1 MNAYDWILVAIWVV
15 LLLYGLKTGLIKAVF
30 VAAAIFV
37 AFVITGR
44 IAPVVSSF
52 VTTSDLSEAIGDS
65 VIYWVIFAVA
75 LFAANFVLGKIHGI
89 INALTLGLL
98 GPLDKL
104 AGMAMG
110 AVLGL
115 LFTIAFVMT
124 SASYAI
130 GAVALP
136 DDRFAGQ
143 EKVAGQLANSTIVP
157 FYVTVWDIL
166 PADSFG
172 LIPAEY
178 SDAMDQLD
186 GVLEFSDI
194 TDALTGDQVLDFVKD
209 QVADKVADKVAEAA
223 AEQLKKE
230 LDAALE

>member
-1 MNAYDWILVAIWVV
+1 MNAFDWILVAIWVV
-15 LLLYGLKTGLIKAVF
+15 LLLWGIKTGFVKALF
-30 VAAAIFV
+30 VAVAIFI

-44 IAPVVSSF
+44 IAPQISAI
-52 VTTSDLSEAIGDS
+52 VTTSELSEAIGDS
-65 VIYWVIFAVA
+65 VIYWVTFAVA
-75 LFAANFVLGKIHGI
+75 LFAANFVLSKIHGI
-89 INALTLGLL
+89 INALTLGVV
-98 GPLDKL
+98 GPIDKL

-143 EKVAGQLANSTIVP
+143 EKMAEQLANSTIVP
-157 FYVTVWDIL
+157 FYVTVWKVL

-178 SDAMDQLD
+178 SVAMDQLD
-186 GVLEFSDI
+186 GVIKFSDI
-194 TDALTGDQVLDFVKD
+194 TDALTGDQVLHFVKD
-209 QVADKVADKVAEAA
+209 RVAE
-223 AEQLKKE
+223 ELKKE
-230 LDAALE
+230 LDAATQ

>member
-1 MNAYDWILVAIWVV
+1 MNAFDWILVAIWVV
-15 LLLYGLKTGLIKAVF
+15 LLLWGIKTGFVKALF
-30 VAAAIFV
+30 VAVAIFV
-37 AFVITGR
+37 AFIITGR
-44 IAPVVSSF
+44 IAPEISAIL
-52 VTTSDLSEAIGDS
+52 TTSEFSEAIGDS
-65 VIYWVIFAVA
+65 VIYWVTFAVA
-75 LFAANFVLGKIHGI
+75 LFAANFVLSKIQGI
-89 INALTLGLL
+89 INTVMTRMML
-98 GPLDKL
+98 GPVDKL

-110 AVLGL
+110 GVLGL

-143 EKVAGQLANSTIVP
+143 EKVAEQLANSTIVP
-157 FYVTVWDIL
+157 FYVSVWDIL

-186 GVLEFSDI
+186 GVIEFSDI

-209 QVADKVADKVAEAA
+209 RVAEQVAE
-223 AEQLKKE
+223 ELKKE
-230 LDAALE
+230 LDAATE

>member
-1 MNAYDWILVAIWVV
+1 MNAFDWILVAIWVV
-15 LLLYGLKTGLIKAVF
+15 LLLWGIKTGFVKALF
-30 VAAAIFV
+30 VAVAIFV
-37 AFVITGR
+37 AFIITGR
-44 IAPVVSSF
+44 IAPEISAIL
-52 VTTSDLSEAIGDS
+52 TTSEFSEAIGDS
-65 VIYWVIFAVA
+65 VIYWVTFAVA
-75 LFAANFVLGKIHGI
+75 LFAANFVLSKIQGI
-89 INALTLGLL
+89 INTVMTRMML
-98 GPLDKL
+98 GPVDKL

-110 AVLGL
+110 GVLGL

-143 EKVAGQLANSTIVP
+143 EKMAEQLANSTIVP
-157 FYVTVWDIL
+157 FYVSVWDIL

-186 GVLEFSDI
+186 GVIEFSDI

-209 QVADKVADKVAEAA
+209 RA
-223 AEQLKKE
+223 AEQVAEELKKE
-230 LDAALE
+230 LDAATE

>member
-1 MNAYDWILVAIWVV
+1 MNAFDWILVAIWVV
-15 LLLYGLKTGLIKAVF
+15 LLLWGIKTGFVKALF
-30 VAAAIFV
+30 VAVAIFV
-37 AFVITGR
+37 AFIITGR
-44 IAPVVSSF
+44 IAPEISAIL
-52 VTTSDLSEAIGDS
+52 TTSEFSEAIGDS
-65 VIYWVIFAVA
+65 VIYWVTFAGA
-75 LFAANFVLGKIHGI
+75 LFAANFILSKIQGI
-89 INALTLGLL
+89 INTVMTLMML
-98 GPLDKL
+98 GPVDKL

-110 AVLGL
+110 GVLGL

-143 EKVAGQLANSTIVP
+143 EKVAEQLANSTIVP

-186 GVLEFSDI
+186 GVIEFSDI

-209 QVADKVADKVAEAA
+209 RIAEQVAE
-223 AEQLKKE
+223 ELKKE
-230 LDAALE
+230 LDAATE

>member
-1 MNAYDWILVAIWVV
+1 MNAFDWILVAIWVV
-15 LLLYGLKTGLIKAVF
+15 LLLWGIKTGFVKALF
-30 VAAAIFV
+30 VAVAIFI

-44 IAPVVSSF
+44 IAPQISAI
-52 VTTSDLSEAIGDS
+52 VTTSELSEAIGDS
-65 VIYWVIFAVA
+65 VIYWVTFAVA
-75 LFAANFVLGKIHGI
+75 LLAANFVLSKILGI
-89 INALTLGLL
+89 INALTLGVV
-98 GPLDKL
+98 GPIDKL

-143 EKVAGQLANSTIVP
+143 EKMAEQLANSTIVP
-157 FYVTVWDIL
+157 FYVTVWKVL

-178 SDAMDQLD
+178 SVAMDQLD
-186 GVLEFSDI
+186 GVIKFSDI
-194 TDALTGDQVLDFVKD
+194 TDALTGDQVLHFVKD
-209 QVADKVADKVAEAA
+209 RVAGQVAE
-223 AEQLKKE
+223 ELKKE
-230 LDAALE
+230 HDAATQ

>member
-1 MNAYDWILVAIWVV
+1 MNAFDWILVAIWVV
-15 LLLYGLKTGLIKAVF
+15 LLLWGIKTGFVKALF
-30 VAAAIFV
+30 VAVAIFI

-44 IAPVVSSF
+44 IAPQISAI
-52 VTTSDLSEAIGDS
+52 VTTSELSEAIGDS
-65 VIYWVIFAVA
+65 VIYWVTFAVA
-75 LFAANFVLGKIHGI
+75 LFAANFVLSKIHGI
-89 INALTLGLL
+89 INALTLGVV
-98 GPLDKL
+98 GPIDKL

-143 EKVAGQLANSTIVP
+143 EKMAEQLANSTIVP
-157 FYVTVWDIL
+157 FYVTVWKVL

-178 SDAMDQLD
+178 SVAMDQLD
-186 GVLEFSDI
+186 GVIKFSDI
-194 TDALTGDQVLDFVKD
+194 TDALTGDQVLHFVKD
-209 QVADKVADKVAEAA
+209 RVAGQVAE
-223 AEQLKKE
+223 ELKKE
-230 LDAALE
+230 LDAATQ

>member
-1 MNAYDWILVAIWVV
+1 MNAFDWILVAIWVV
-15 LLLYGLKTGLIKAVF
+15 LLLWGIKTGFVKALF
-30 VAAAIFV
+30 VAVAIFV
-37 AFVITGR
+37 AFIITGR
-44 IAPVVSSF
+44 IAPEISAIL
-52 VTTSDLSEAIGDS
+52 TTSEFSEAIGDS
-65 VIYWVIFAVA
+65 VIYWVTFAVA
-75 LFAANFVLGKIHGI
+75 LFAANFVLSKIQGI
-89 INALTLGLL
+89 INTVMTRMML
-98 GPLDKL
+98 GPVDKL

-110 AVLGL
+110 GVLGL

-143 EKVAGQLANSTIVP
+143 EKMAEQLANSTIVP
-157 FYVTVWDIL
+157 FYVSVWDIL

-186 GVLEFSDI
+186 GVIEFSDI

-209 QVADKVADKVAEAA
+209 RVAEQVAE
-223 AEQLKKE
+223 ELKKE
-230 LDAALE
+230 LDAATE

>member
-1 MNAYDWILVAIWVV
+1 MNAFDWILVAIWVV
-15 LLLYGLKTGLIKAVF
+15 LLLWGIKTGFVKALF
-30 VAAAIFV
+30 VAVAIFV
-37 AFVITGR
+37 AFIITGR
-44 IAPVVSSF
+44 IAPEISAIL
-52 VTTSDLSEAIGDS
+52 TTSEFSEAIGDS
-65 VIYWVIFAVA
+65 VIYWVTFAVA
-75 LFAANFVLGKIHGI
+75 LFAANFVLSKIQGI
-89 INALTLGLL
+89 INTVMTRMML
-98 GPLDKL
+98 GPVDKL

-110 AVLGL
+110 GVLGL

-143 EKVAGQLANSTIVP
+143 EKVAEQLANSTIVP
-157 FYVTVWDIL
+157 FYVSVWDIL

-186 GVLEFSDI
+186 GVIEFSDI

-209 QVADKVADKVAEAA
+209 RVAEQVAKE
-223 AEQLKKE
+223 LKKE
-230 LDAALE
+230 LDAATE

>member
-15 LLLYGLKTGLIKAVF
+15 LLLWGIKTGFVKALF
-30 VAAAIFV
+30 VAVAIFV

-44 IAPVVSSF
+44 IAPAVSSF

-75 LFAANFVLGKIHGI
+75 LFAANFVLSKIHGI

-143 EKVAGQLANSTIVP
+143 EKVAEQLANSTIVP
-157 FYVTVWDIL
+157 FYVTVWDVL

-186 GVLEFSDI
+186 GVIEFSDI

-209 QVADKVADKVAEAA
+209 KVAEQV
-223 AEQLKKE
+223 EEELKKE
-230 LDAALE
+230 LEAATE

>member
-1 MNAYDWILVAIWVV
+1 MNAFDWILVAIWVV
-15 LLLYGLKTGLIKAVF
+15 LLLWGIKTGFVKALF
-30 VAAAIFV
+30 VAVAIFI

-44 IAPVVSSF
+44 IAPQISAI
-52 VTTSDLSEAIGDS
+52 VTTSELSEAIGDS
-65 VIYWVIFAVA
+65 VIYWVTFAVA
-75 LFAANFVLGKIHGI
+75 LLAANFVLSKIHGI
-89 INALTLGLL
+89 INALTLGVV
-98 GPLDKL
+98 GPIDKL

-143 EKVAGQLANSTIVP
+143 EKMAEQLANSTIVP
-157 FYVTVWDIL
+157 FYVTVWKVL

-178 SDAMDQLD
+178 SVAMDQLD
-186 GVLEFSDI
+186 GVIKFSDI
-194 TDALTGDQVLDFVKD
+194 TDALTGDQVLHFVKD
-209 QVADKVADKVAEAA
+209 RVAGQVAE
-223 AEQLKKE
+223 ELKKE
-230 LDAALE
+230 LDAATQ

>member
-1 MNAYDWILVAIWVV
+1 
-15 LLLYGLKTGLIKAVF
+15 
-30 VAAAIFV
+30 
-37 AFVITGR
+37 
-44 IAPVVSSF
+44 
-52 VTTSDLSEAIGDS
+52 
-65 VIYWVIFAVA
+65 
-75 LFAANFVLGKIHGI
+75 
-89 INALTLGLL
+89 LTLGLL

-143 EKVAGQLANSTIVP
+143 EKVAEQLANSSIVP

-172 LIPAEY
+172 LIPVEY

-186 GVLEFSDI
+186 GVIEFSDI

-209 QVADKVADKVAEAA
+209 QVADQIAE
-223 AEQLKKE
+223 ELKKE

>member
-1 MNAYDWILVAIWVV
+1 MNAFDWILVAIWVV
-15 LLLYGLKTGLIKAVF
+15 LLLWGIKTGFVKALF
-30 VAAAIFV
+30 VAVAIFV
-37 AFVITGR
+37 AFIITGR
-44 IAPVVSSF
+44 IAPEISAIL
-52 VTTSDLSEAIGDS
+52 TTSEFSEAIGDS
-65 VIYWVIFAVA
+65 VIYWVTFAVA
-75 LFAANFVLGKIHGI
+75 LFAANFVLSKIQGI
-89 INALTLGLL
+89 INTVMTRMML
-98 GPLDKL
+98 GPVDKL

-110 AVLGL
+110 GVLGL

-143 EKVAGQLANSTIVP
+143 EKVAEQLANSTIVP
-157 FYVTVWDIL
+157 FYVSVWDIL

-186 GVLEFSDI
+186 GVIEFSDI

-209 QVADKVADKVAEAA
+209 RA
-223 AEQLKKE
+223 AEQVAEELKKE
-230 LDAALE
+230 LDAATE

>member
-1 MNAYDWILVAIWVV
+1 MNAFDWILVAIWVV
-15 LLLYGLKTGLIKAVF
+15 VLLWGIKTGFAKALF
-30 VAAAIFV
+30 VAVAIFI
-37 AFVITGR
+37 ALVIAGR
-44 IAPVVSSF
+44 IAPAISAI
-52 VTTSDLSEAIGDS
+52 VTTSELSEAIGDS
-65 VIYWVIFAVA
+65 VIYWVTFAIT
-75 LFAANFVLGKIHGI
+75 LFPANFVLSKLHGI
-89 INALTLGLL
+89 INALTLKML
-98 GPLDKL
+98 GPIDKL

-143 EKVAGQLANSTIVP
+143 EKMAEQLANSTIVP
-157 FYVTVWDIL
+157 FYVTVWDVL

-172 LIPAEY
+172 LIPTEY

-186 GVLEFSDI
+186 GVIGFSDI
-194 TDALTGDQVLDFVKD
+194 TDALTGDQLLDFVKD
-209 QVADKVADKVAEAA
+209 RVAEQVAE
-223 AEQLKKE
+223 ELKKK
-230 LDAALE
+230 LNAATQ

>member
-1 MNAYDWILVAIWVV
+1 MNAFDWILVAIWVV
-15 LLLYGLKTGLIKAVF
+15 LLLWGIKTGFVKALF
-30 VAAAIFV
+30 VAVAIFV

-44 IAPVVSSF
+44 IAPEISAII
-52 VTTSDLSEAIGDS
+52 TTSEFSEAIGDS
-65 VIYWVIFAVA
+65 VIYWVTFAGA
-75 LFAANFVLGKIHGI
+75 LFAANFILSKIQGI
-89 INALTLGLL
+89 INTVMTLMML
-98 GPLDKL
+98 GPVDKL

-110 AVLGL
+110 GVLGL

-143 EKVAGQLANSTIVP
+143 EKVAEQLANSTIVP

-186 GVLEFSDI
+186 GVIEFSDI

-209 QVADKVADKVAEAA
+209 RIAEQVAE
-223 AEQLKKE
+223 ELKKE
-230 LDAALE
+230 LDAATE